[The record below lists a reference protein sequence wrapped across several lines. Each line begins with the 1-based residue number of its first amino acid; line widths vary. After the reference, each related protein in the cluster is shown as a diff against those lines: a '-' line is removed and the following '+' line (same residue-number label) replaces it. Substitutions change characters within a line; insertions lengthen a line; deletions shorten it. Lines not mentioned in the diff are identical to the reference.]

1 MGIAFVIVIFV
12 CIVSGILNV
21 MYHYDLNKI
30 AQQIKEVNEIKQT
43 NERIRTSTHVKAI
56 NEVTDGINGMIDK
69 QISERVRYQKDLHA
83 QKEEWA
89 NVSHDLRTPLTSLRG
104 YMEVIQ
110 KETLDEAARQRYLSV
125 MERKVDD
132 LIERINT
139 FYDVSLIES
148 ESIKLEREYIEI
160 NSIINDVLLLYFKE
174 IEHKELDIQITETTH
189 EIYIDK
195 QATLRIINNVVINA
209 LRFAERYIHIHYEQ
223 SRDMLIVTIE
233 NDTKEKVTNPARLF
247 ERSVMG
253 DSSRQGTHNGLG
265 LYIVKKLMELQDGTA
280 HIEVDDQAFKM
291 KLVFEG

>member
-1 MGIAFVIVIFV
+1 MGIAFIVITLV
-12 CIVSGILNV
+12 CIASLVLNV
-21 MYHYDLNKI
+21 MYHYDLKRI
-30 AQQIKEVNEIKQT
+30 ARQLTEVSHQVYT
-43 NERIRTSTHVKAI
+43 NELIRTETHLKRI
-56 NEVTDGINGMIDK
+56 NDVTDGINGLIDK
-69 QISERVRYQKDLHA
+69 QISERVHYQKELQA

-110 KETLDEAARQRYLSV
+110 KEAMTEAERTHYLTI
-125 MERKVDD
+125 MERKIDD

-148 ESIKLEREYIEI
+148 ESIQLEREYIAI

-195 QATLRIINNVVINA
+195 QATLRIINNVIINA
-209 LRFAERYIHIHYEQ
+209 LRFSEHYIHIHYKQ
-223 SRDMLIVTIE
+223 SGDKLIVTIE

-280 HIEVDDQAFKM
+280 HIEVDDEAFKM

>member
-1 MGIAFVIVIFV
+1 MGIAFIVITLV
-12 CIVSGILNV
+12 CIASLVLNV
-21 MYHYDLNKI
+21 MYHYDLKRI
-30 AQQIKEVNEIKQT
+30 AQQLTEVSHRVHT
-43 NERIRTSTHVKAI
+43 NERIRTETHLKRV
-56 NEVTDGINGMIDK
+56 NDVTDGINGLIDK
-69 QISERVRYQKDLHA
+69 QISERVHYQKELQA

-110 KETLDEAARQRYLSV
+110 KEAMTEAERTHYLTI
-125 MERKVDD
+125 MERKIDD

-148 ESIKLEREYIEI
+148 ESIQLEREYIAI

-195 QATLRIINNVVINA
+195 QVTLRIINNVIINA
-209 LRFAERYIHIHYEQ
+209 LRFSEHYIHIHYEQ
-223 SRDMLIVTIE
+223 SGDKLIVTIE

-280 HIEVDDQAFKM
+280 HIEVDEQVFKM
-291 KLVFEG
+291 QLVFEG

>member
-1 MGIAFVIVIFV
+1 M
-12 CIVSGILNV
+12 S
-21 MYHYDLNKI
+21 D
-30 AQQIKEVNEIKQT
+30 
-43 NERIRTSTHVKAI
+43 
-56 NEVTDGINGMIDK
+56 VTDSINGLIDK
-69 QISERVRYQKDLHA
+69 QISERVRYQKDLQA
-83 QKEEWA
+83 QKEEWE

-110 KETLDEAARQRYLSV
+110 KGTLTEAERTHYLTI
-125 MERKVDD
+125 MERQVDD

-174 IEHKELDIQITETTH
+174 IEHKELDIQITETIH

-195 QATLRIINNVVINA
+195 QATIRIINNVVINA
-209 LRFAERYIHIHYEQ
+209 LRFAEHCIHIHYEQ
-223 SRDMLIVTIE
+223 SGDKLILTIE
-233 NDTKEKVTNPARLF
+233 NDTKEKVMNPSRLF
-247 ERSVMG
+247 ERSVIG
-253 DSSRQGTHNGLG
+253 DSSRQETHNGLG

>member
-1 MGIAFVIVIFV
+1 MGIAFIIITLV
-12 CIVSGILNV
+12 CIASVVLNA
-21 MYHYDLNKI
+21 MYYYDLKRI
-30 AQQIKEVNEIKQT
+30 ARQLTEVSHRTHT
-43 NERIRTSTHVKAI
+43 NERIRTETHLKRV
-56 NEVTDGINGMIDK
+56 NDVTDGINGLIDK
-69 QISERVRYQKDLHA
+69 QISERVHYQKDLQA

-110 KETLDEAARQRYLSV
+110 KETMTEAERTHYLTI
-125 MERKVDD
+125 MERKIDD

-148 ESIKLEREYIEI
+148 ESIQLEREYIEI

-174 IEHKELDIQITETTH
+174 IEHKDLDIQITETTH

-195 QATLRIINNVVINA
+195 QATLRIINNVIINA
-209 LRFAERYIHIHYEQ
+209 LRFSEHYIHIHYEQ
-223 SRDMLIVTIE
+223 SGDNLIVTIE
-233 NDTKEKVTNPARLF
+233 NDTKEKVTNPSRLF

-280 HIEVDDQAFKM
+280 HIEVDEQVFKIQ
-291 KLVFEG
+291 LVFEN

>member
-56 NEVTDGINGMIDK
+56 NEVTDGINDLIDL
-69 QISERVRYQKDLHA
+69 QILERTRHKKAMQA

-174 IEHKELDIQITETTH
+174 IEHKELNIQITETTH

-223 SRDMLIVTIE
+223 SGDKLIVTIE

>member
-56 NEVTDGINGMIDK
+56 NEVTDGINDLINL
-69 QISERVRYQKDLHA
+69 QILERTRHKKAMQS

-174 IEHKELDIQITETTH
+174 IEHKELDIQITETMH

-195 QATLRIINNVVINA
+195 QATIRIINNVVINA

-223 SRDMLIVTIE
+223 SGDKLIVTIE

-247 ERSVMG
+247 ERSVTG

-280 HIEVDDQAFKM
+280 HIEVDDRAFKM

>member
-56 NEVTDGINGMIDK
+56 NEVTDGINDLIDL
-69 QISERVRYQKDLHA
+69 QILERTRHKKAMQS

-110 KETLDEAARQRYLSV
+110 KETLDEAARQCYLSV

-174 IEHKELDIQITETTH
+174 IGHKELDIQITETMH
-189 EIYIDK
+189 KIYIDK
-195 QATLRIINNVVINA
+195 QATIRIINNVVINA

-223 SRDMLIVTIE
+223 SGDKLIVTIE